1 MTATLMDGR
10 ALARE
15 IEERMKA
22 EVSSLKASGIEP
34 TLATILVGDDPASA
48 VYVSMKHKAAKRVG
62 ITSLSHTLP
71 ATATEDEVSALIER
85 LNADP
90 CVDGILLQLP
100 LPPNMDERKMID
112 RISPGKDVDGLT
124 SPNSGKLF
132 YGNTGL
138 VPCTP
143 RGVMELLHR
152 YAIKVAS
159 SNVVVINRSAL
170 VGKPLYH
177 LFLAED
183 ATVTTCHSKSKDLG
197 AITRSADILVTA
209 VGRRPGFVITPD
221 MVKEGAVVIDVAMN
235 RVDGKLVGD
244 VDFEEVSKKAS
255 YITPVPGGVG
265 PMTVTM
271 LLQNTLMAASKR
283 SRSMLARVSSR

>member
-1 MTATLMDGR
+1 MTAIVMDGR

-15 IEERMKA
+15 IEERMKLEA
-22 EVSSLKASGIEP
+22 GVLKDAGVEP

-48 VYVSMKHKAAKRVG
+48 VYVSMKHRAARRVG
-62 ITSLSHTLP
+62 IVSQSHTLP
-71 ATATEDEVSALIER
+71 ASATTEEVSSLIQR
-85 LNADP
+85 LNSDP
-90 CVDGILLQLP
+90 KVDGILLQLP
-100 LPPNMDERKMID
+100 LPPQIDEREMIE
-112 RISPGKDVDGLT
+112 RISPEKDVDGLT
-124 SPNSGKLF
+124 SANSGKLF
-132 YGNTGL
+132 YGNSGL

-143 RGVMELLHR
+143 RGVMELLHK

-170 VGKPLYH
+170 VGMPLYH

-183 ATVTTCHSKSKDLG
+183 ATVTNCHSKSRDLKTLTIG
-197 AITRSADILVTA
+197 ADILVTA
-209 VGRRPGFVITPD
+209 VGRRPDFVVTSD
-221 MVKEGAVVIDVAMN
+221 MVKAGAVVIDVAMN
-235 RVDGKLVGD
+235 RVGEKLVGD

-271 LLQNTLMAASKR
+271 LLRNTLRAASGR
-283 SRSMLARVSSR
+283 SRPVLVEAAPS

>member
-15 IEERMKA
+15 MEERMKA
-22 EVSSLKASGIEP
+22 EVSALKATGIEP
-34 TLATILVGDDPASA
+34 TLATVLVGDDPASA

-62 ITSLSHTLP
+62 IASRSLTLP
-71 ATATEDEVSALIER
+71 ASATEDEVSALIER
-85 LNADP
+85 LNSDP
-90 CVDGILLQLP
+90 GVDGILLQLP
-100 LPPNMDERKMID
+100 LPPHMDERKMID
-112 RISPGKDVDGLT
+112 KISPGKDVDGLT
-124 SPNSGKLF
+124 SQNSGKLF
-132 YGNTGL
+132 YGNSGL

-143 RGVMELLHR
+143 RGIMELLHR
-152 YAIKVAS
+152 YAIRVAS

-170 VGKPLYH
+170 VGKPLHH

-209 VGRRPGFVITPD
+209 VGRRPGFVVTPD

-271 LLQNTLMAASKR
+271 LLQNTLMVASKR
-283 SRSMLARVSSR
+283 ARPILARVSSP

>member
-1 MTATLMDGR
+1 MTATIMDGR
-10 ALARE
+10 ALAKE
-15 IEERMKA
+15 IEERVTL
-22 EVSSLKASGIEP
+22 EVGVLRASGIEP
-34 TLATILVGDDPASA
+34 TLATILVGDNPASV

-62 ITSLSHTLP
+62 ITSQSHILP
-71 ATATEDEVSALIER
+71 VTATEEEVSALIER
-85 LNADP
+85 LNSDP
-90 CVDGILLQLP
+90 GVDGVLLQLP
-100 LPPNMDERKMID
+100 LPPHLDERKIID
-112 RISPGKDVDGLT
+112 KISPEKDVDGLT

-132 YGNTGL
+132 YGDSGL

-209 VGRRPGFVITPD
+209 VGRRPGFVVTPD

-271 LLQNTLMAASKR
+271 LLRNTLIAASKR
-283 SRSMLARVSSR
+283 SRPMLARVSSK

>member
-1 MTATLMDGR
+1 MTAIVMDGR

-15 IEERMKA
+15 IEERMKLEA
-22 EVSSLKASGIEP
+22 GVLKDAGVEP

-48 VYVSMKHKAAKRVG
+48 VYVSMKHRAARRVG
-62 ITSLSHTLP
+62 IVSQSHTLP
-71 ATATEDEVSALIER
+71 ASATTEEVSSLIQR
-85 LNADP
+85 LNSDP
-90 CVDGILLQLP
+90 KVDGILLQLP
-100 LPPNMDERKMID
+100 LPPQIDEREMIE
-112 RISPGKDVDGLT
+112 RISPEKDVDGLT
-124 SPNSGKLF
+124 SANSGKLF
-132 YGNTGL
+132 YGNPGL

-159 SNVVVINRSAL
+159 SNVVVISRSAL
-170 VGKPLYH
+170 VGRPLYH

-183 ATVTTCHSKSKDLG
+183 ATVTTCHSKSRDLK
-197 AITRSADILVTA
+197 ALTVTADILVTA
-209 VGRRPGFVITPD
+209 VGRRPDFIVTPD

-235 RVDGKLVGD
+235 RVGTKLVGD

-271 LLQNTLMAASKR
+271 LLQTTLMAASKH
-283 SRSMLARVSSR
+283 SRPVLMQVASP

>member
-1 MTATLMDGR
+1 MTATVMDGR

-15 IEERMKA
+15 IEERMKLEA
-22 EVSSLKASGIEP
+22 GAMKAKGVEP

-62 ITSLSHTLP
+62 VASQSHTLP
-71 ATATEDEVSALIER
+71 ASATREEVSTLIER
-85 LNADP
+85 LNSDSK
-90 CVDGILLQLP
+90 VDGILLQLP
-100 LPPNMDERKMID
+100 LPPHIDEREMIEK
-112 RISPGKDVDGLT
+112 ISPEKDVDGLT
-124 SPNSGKLF
+124 SANSGKLF
-132 YGNTGL
+132 YGDSGL

-143 RGVMELLHR
+143 RGVMELLHK
-152 YAIKVAS
+152 YDIKVAS

-170 VGKPLYH
+170 VGRPLYH

-183 ATVTTCHSKSKDLG
+183 ATVTTCHSKSKDLK
-197 AITRSADILVTA
+197 AIAATADILVTA
-209 VGRRPGFVITPD
+209 VGRRPDFVVTPD

-235 RVDGKLVGD
+235 RVGEKLVGD
-244 VDFEEVSKKAS
+244 VDYEEVLKKAS

-271 LLQNTLMAASKR
+271 LLQNTLRAASRR
-283 SRSMLARVSSR
+283 SRPVLVQVAPP

>member
-1 MTATLMDGR
+1 MTATIMDGR

-15 IEERMKA
+15 IEERMKS
-22 EVSSLKASGIEP
+22 EVSALKATGVEP

-48 VYVSMKHKAAKRVG
+48 VYVSMKHKAATRVG
-62 ITSLSHTLP
+62 ITSQSHTLP
-71 ATATEDEVSALIER
+71 ASATEDEVSTLIGR

-90 CVDGILLQLP
+90 GVDGILLQLP
-100 LPPNMDERKMID
+100 LPPHMDERKMID
-112 RISPGKDVDGLT
+112 KISPAKDVDGLT

-132 YGNTGL
+132 HGDSGL

-152 YAIKVAS
+152 YDVKVSS
-159 SNVVVINRSAL
+159 SNVVVINRSTL

-183 ATVTTCHSKSKDLG
+183 ATVTTCHSKSKNLS

-209 VGRRPGFVITPD
+209 VGRRPGFVVTPD
-221 MVKEGAVVIDVAMN
+221 MVKEGAVVIDVAIN
-235 RVDGKLVGD
+235 RVDGRLVGD

-271 LLQNTLMAASKR
+271 LLQNTLTAASKR
-283 SRSMLARVSSR
+283 STSVMARVSSP

>member
-1 MTATLMDGR
+1 MTATIMDGR
-10 ALARE
+10 ALAKE
-15 IEERMKA
+15 IEERVKL
-22 EVSSLKASGIEP
+22 EVGVLRASGIEP
-34 TLATILVGDDPASA
+34 TLATILVGDNPASV

-62 ITSLSHTLP
+62 ITSQSHTLP
-71 ATATEDEVSALIER
+71 VTATEEEVSALIER
-85 LNADP
+85 LNSDP
-90 CVDGILLQLP
+90 GVDGVLLQLP
-100 LPPNMDERKMID
+100 LPPHLDERKMID
-112 RISPGKDVDGLT
+112 KISPEKDVDGLT
-124 SPNSGKLF
+124 SPNTGKLF
-132 YGNTGL
+132 YGISGP

-209 VGRRPGFVITPD
+209 VGKRPSFVVTPD
-221 MVKEGAVVIDVAMN
+221 MVKDGAVVIDVAMN

-255 YITPVPGGVG
+255 FITPVPGGVG
-265 PMTVTM
+265 PMTVMM

-283 SRSMLARVSSR
+283 SRLILARVSPP